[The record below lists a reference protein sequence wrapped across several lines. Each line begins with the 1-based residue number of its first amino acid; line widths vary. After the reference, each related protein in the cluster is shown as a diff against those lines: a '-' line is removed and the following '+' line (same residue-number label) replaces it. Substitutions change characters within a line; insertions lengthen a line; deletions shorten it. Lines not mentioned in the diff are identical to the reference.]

1 MRVELNDWIR
11 DSADLPMRDPEDPGQ
26 FTDEYRHSSKYGPN
40 QAGHR
45 AIAAAIDPAI
55 FEEETTS

>member
-1 MRVELNDWIR
+1 MIDI
-11 DSADLPMRDPEDPGQ
+11 DLLMRDPPDPGQ

-45 AIAAAIDPAI
+45 AIAAAI